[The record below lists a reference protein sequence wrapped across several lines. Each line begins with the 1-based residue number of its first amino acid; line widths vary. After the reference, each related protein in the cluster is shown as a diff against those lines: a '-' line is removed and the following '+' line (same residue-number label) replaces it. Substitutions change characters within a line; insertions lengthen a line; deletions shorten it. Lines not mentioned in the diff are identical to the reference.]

1 MPKLEIP
8 TTELQVS
15 SNFSF
20 LQGASHPEE
29 LVRTA
34 ALLGYKSIAITDNNS
49 IAGIIRAYKASRECG
64 IRLIVGAKLTLFNN
78 IQILAYPLCRAGY
91 GNLCKIL
98 TKGKLRSEKGT
109 TSIFPADI
117 LPHLDNLSL
126 TFIPPCYYGDSVA
139 SLTIDAELDRSFQQA
154 IASIISQ
161 AQTTKYYSIAI
172 TNSFTNNY
180 DYKLKSAEAYSKL
193 FNLPLVVTNDI
204 QFHTSD
210 RSPLHN
216 ILCCIRN
223 KFTIKDAGYGLSQNS
238 ERYLKPPK
246 EIGRIYRLYPE
257 AIKRAEFI
265 AKQTVGFSLDQ
276 LKYEYPLE
284 VCPEDEPPINYLKR
298 LVEDGMRERFPTGIP
313 ERVHHN
319 LLSELRL
326 IEELKYEKYFLTCYD
341 IVKFARSREILC
353 QGRGAAANSAVCYA
367 LGITAVDPSRIDL
380 LFARFISK
388 ERQEPPDIDID
399 FEHERREE
407 VIQYIYHKYGRDRA
421 GLVCEVITYRH
432 RSAVRDV
439 GKALGFPED
448 KVDKLAKRVHR
459 WLGSKITVE
468 DLREVGLSKEIKR
481 VNLLVHL
488 TEQLIGFPRH
498 LGQHVGGFVISK
510 EPLYETVPI
519 SNARMDQR
527 TIIEWDKD
535 DIEELGILKIDV
547 LALGMLS
554 CIRKA
559 LSLISKNR
567 VTRGESPI
575 ELYQIPAEDP
585 QTYEMICRA
594 DTVGVFQI
602 ESRAQM
608 SMLPR
613 LKPRCFYDL
622 VIEVAIVRPGPIQ
635 GDMVHPYLRRRSGQ
649 EKVNFPDE
657 KVKQILGKTLG
668 VPLFQEQAMRL
679 AIVLANFTP
688 GEAEQLRRAISAW
701 KRNKELIATFER
713 RVIEGMVKSGYTHQ
727 FATACMQQIKGFSEY
742 GFPESHAASFA
753 LLVYAS
759 AWIKCH
765 YPAEFTASLLNSQPM
780 GFYQPAQL
788 IADLTKYNNSNQGF
802 ISSRQ
807 VAVEDKNPS
816 PIKETI
822 SELTHKS
829 NINVLPIDVNYSD
842 WDCVVKCNHNG
853 SQSLQLGL
861 RLVSG
866 LGKAQAQIICQAV
879 RNKRARSD
887 ATYTSVE
894 SLWRDVAALGVRRC
908 TLEALARA
916 DAFNSYNLN
925 RREAL
930 WKIRGLPQK
939 VTPLDLMLKD
949 VTSNNGRPH
958 KDSSQILLPL
968 ASKKEDLFKDYL
980 STGFSLK
987 GHPLTLLRQTLSRH
1001 GAITTGELK
1010 EQVSNLKQARAS
1022 NGPKLSIAG
1031 LIVIRQKPGTAKGM
1045 VFLTI
1050 EDEFGTAN
1058 LIIKP
1063 KVYELCRSTIL
1074 NSRVIYAEG
1083 IPDGTTYAA
1092 YLDVQRLISLDKML
1106 MAA

>member
-1 MPKLEIP
+1 MSKLIIP
-8 TTELQVS
+8 TTELQAI

-20 LQGASHPEE
+20 LRGASHPED
-29 LVRTA
+29 LVKTA
-34 ALLGYKSIAITDNNS
+34 ARLGYTSIAIADYNS
-49 IAGIIRAYKASRECG
+49 IAGIIRAYKAARDVG
-64 IRLIVGAKLTLFNN
+64 IRLVVGARLILINHV
-78 IQILAYPLCRAGY
+78 QILAYPVNRTGY

-98 TKGKLRSEKGT
+98 TRGKRRSEKGIT
-109 TSIFPADI
+109 RIFINDI
-117 LPHLDNLSL
+117 LENLDGLAL
-126 TFIPPCYYGDSVA
+126 TFIPPCYYSDSIANSTYDRDLDLSFKQTV
-139 SLTIDAELDRSFQQA
+139 DA
-154 IASIISQ
+154 ICKHSIS
-161 AQTTKYYSIAI
+161 TEYFSVAI

-180 DYKLKSAEAYSKL
+180 EHKMRISEA
-193 FNLPLVVTNDI
+193 FGAIFRLPLMVVNDI
-204 QFHTSD
+204 QFHISD

-216 ILCCIRN
+216 ILCCIRE
-223 KFTIKDAGYGLSQNS
+223 KTSIDKVGYRLAQNS
-238 ERYLKPPK
+238 ERYLKAPK
-246 EIGRIYRLYPE
+246 EIARIYAIYPD
-257 AIKRAEFI
+257 ALRRAEYI
-265 AKQTVGFSLDQ
+265 AKLTEGFSLSE
-276 LKYEYPLE
+276 LRYEYPLE
-284 VCPEDEPPINYLKR
+284 VCPDDEPPITYLTK
-298 LVEDGMRERFPTGIP
+298 LVEMGMRERFPKGVP
-313 ERVHHN
+313 ERVRFN

-341 IVKFARSREILC
+341 IVQFARSKGILC

-407 VIQYIYHKYGRDRA
+407 VIQYIYTKYGRDRA
-421 GLVCEVITYRH
+421 GLVSEVITYRH
-432 RSAVRDV
+432 RSAVRDI
-439 GKALGFPED
+439 GKALGLSEN
-448 KVDKLAKRVHR
+448 KVDVLAKRIHR
-459 WLGSKITVE
+459 WLGSKLSFQDIK
-468 DLREVGLSKEIKR
+468 EVGLSKEFRKI
-481 VNLLVHL
+481 NLLIQL

-519 SNARMDQR
+519 SNARMEQR

-559 LSLISKNR
+559 LTKISAYR
-567 VTRGESPI
+567 TAIGDAPI
-575 ELYQIPAEDP
+575 ELYQIPAEDKK
-585 QTYEMICRA
+585 TYDMICQA

-635 GDMVHPYLRRRSGQ
+635 GDMVHPYLRRRSGK
-649 EKVNFPDE
+649 ERVNFPDE
-657 KVKQILGKTLG
+657 KVRQILGKTLG

-713 RVIEGMVKSGYTHQ
+713 RVIHGMVNSGYSAQ
-727 FATACMQQIKGFSEY
+727 FAAACMQQIKGFSEY

-765 YPAEFTASLLNSQPM
+765 YPAEFTAALLNSQPM

-788 IADLTKYNNSNQGF
+788 IADLTHYGGTRGDRAQLPDRVSLKEDPAIEPRSASMNITCNNRSL
-802 ISSRQ
+802 I
-807 VAVEDKNPS
+807 
-816 PIKETI
+816 
-822 SELTHKS
+822 
-829 NINVLPIDVNYSD
+829 NIMPVDINYSD
-842 WDCVVKCNHNG
+842 WDCEVKYHDNG
-853 SQSLQLGL
+853 SQALQLGL
-861 RLVSG
+861 RLVNG
-866 LGKAQAQIICQAV
+866 LGQSQAQLISQAV
-879 RNKRARSD
+879 KRKL
-887 ATYTSVE
+887 SVTGKLYSSIQE
-894 SLWRDVAALGVRRC
+894 LWRDIVHLGVRRGS
-908 TLEALARA
+908 LEALARA
-916 DAFNSYNLN
+916 DAFKSLNLS

-930 WKIRGLPQK
+930 WEIQSLPQK
-939 VTPLDLMLKD
+939 ATPLDLRLKD
-949 VTSNNGRPH
+949 VTCRNRNR
-958 KDSSQILLPL
+958 QILLPL
-968 ASKKEDLFKDYL
+968 ASKKEELFKDYL

-987 GHPLTLLRQTLSRH
+987 GHPLTLIRESLSKN
-1001 GAITTGELK
+1001 GAITTSELK
-1010 EQVSNLKQARAS
+1010 EHVSNINQANSKNKA
-1022 NGPKLSIAG
+1022 KLAIAG
-1031 LIVIRQKPGTAKGM
+1031 LIVIKQKPSTAKGM

-1050 EDEFGTAN
+1050 EDEFGIAN

-1063 KVYELCRSTIL
+1063 DIYESYRSIIL
-1074 NSRVIYAEG
+1074 HSRIIYAEG
-1083 IPDGTTYAA
+1083 SPDGSTHAA
-1092 YLDVQRLISLDKML
+1092 YLNVERAISLDKL
-1106 MAA
+1106 LIAA